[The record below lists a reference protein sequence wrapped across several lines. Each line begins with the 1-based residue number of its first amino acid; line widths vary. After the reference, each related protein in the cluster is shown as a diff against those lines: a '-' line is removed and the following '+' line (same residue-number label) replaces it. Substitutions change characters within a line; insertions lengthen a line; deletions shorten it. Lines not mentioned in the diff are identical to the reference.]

1 MFERIVLAVDGSAYS
16 ERAAAAATEIAE
28 RFKADVLVIHVQEI
42 PTSWAYDID
51 PALTEDGPGTE
62 LVEKVVRELKE
73 RGVAATGDV
82 RVPITGT
89 VAHEIIDAAGSTGA
103 SLIVMGTRGLSD
115 WQGLILGSVAHK
127 VVHLAAC
134 PVLVVR

>member
-16 ERAAAAATEIAE
+16 ERATAAAAEIAE
-28 RFKADVLVIHVQEI
+28 RFQADVTVIHVQEI

-51 PALTEDGPGTE
+51 PTLADGPGAE
-62 LVEKVVRELKE
+62 LVDRVVRGLKD
-73 RGVAATGDV
+73 RGIAATGDE

>member
-28 RFKADVLVIHVQEI
+28 RFQADVTVIHVQEI

-62 LVEKVVRELKE
+62 LVDKVVRELKD
-73 RGVAATGDV
+73 RGVTATGDV

-89 VAHEIIDAAGSTGA
+89 VAHEIIEAAGATGA

-127 VVHLAAC
+127 VVHLAEC

>member
-16 ERAAAAATEIAE
+16 ERAAAAAMEIAE
-28 RFKADVLVIHVQEI
+28 RFQADVTVIHVQEI

-51 PALTEDGPGTE
+51 PTLADGPGAE
-62 LVEKVVRELKE
+62 LVDRVVRELKD
-73 RGVAATGDV
+73 RGIAATGDE
-82 RVPITGT
+82 RVPVTGT
-89 VAHEIIDAAGSTGA
+89 VAHEIIDEAGATGA